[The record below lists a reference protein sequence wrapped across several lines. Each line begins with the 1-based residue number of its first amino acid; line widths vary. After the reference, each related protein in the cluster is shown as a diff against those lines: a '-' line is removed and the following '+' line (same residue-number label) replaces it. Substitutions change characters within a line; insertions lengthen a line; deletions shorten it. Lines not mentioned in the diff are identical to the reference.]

1 MRFSPTLNLNLPS
14 IWIHFPH
21 FHSLNVNKVHLR
33 YVAMPCPMKVTW
45 VTWFYFRFHSEFI
58 QNLLDIHW
66 MSMGR
71 QILFSQHPHN
81 LRMLWMFRLVMPI
94 VSQLSSRSHFPRSS
108 SSDFLIY
115 FFFANEEH
123 SSSSSAPVHYRRSF
137 PSQVCTASSRSLNL
151 NLSTRCSSLLPDNS
165 TSKQKKICKFIK
177 ELVYTEQNALF
188 AFVIKF

>member
-33 YVAMPCPMKVTW
+33 YVAMPCPMNGSNLSHVIL
-45 VTWFYFRFHSEFI
+45 FQISFRIYS
-58 QNLLDIHW
+58 DIHW

-165 TSKQKKICKFIK
+165 TSKQTKNVNSSK
-177 ELVYTEQNALF
+177 N
-188 AFVIKF
+188 